1 MNDIRYILDTDIG
14 SDIDD
19 AYALSLLLRQ
29 NVALAGIT
37 TVYGNAFQRAK
48 IASKFLELY
57 GRTDIK
63 VYVGENY
70 PGKQP
75 LKKFE
80 KTEDGQLQIMD
91 YRHNEMSDCAV
102 SAGAVD
108 FILNTIRGNPLRVII
123 LAIGPLTNLA
133 AAIKK
138 DRSTFL
144 QTKEIVMMG
153 GNFNE
158 VKAEWNIEC
167 DPEAAKIVFE
177 SGVPVKTVG
186 IELTKN
192 CIFTKEIADFFLNL
206 KDKKDALLAD
216 MTREWIERYNCYP
229 KMHDPLALS
238 PLFDPEI
245 IDYKNESVR
254 VETEGKLRA
263 VTLVED
269 NGNSRGQIEYAVTA
283 DYDRFFKFLLQSF
296 KAKTKT

>member
-70 PGKQP
+70 PEKQP

-192 CIFTKEIADFFLNL
+192 CIFTECASDSRSADLP
-206 KDKKDALLAD
+206 AQCSVI
-216 MTREWIERYNCYP
+216 TR
-229 KMHDPLALS
+229 S
-238 PLFDPEI
+238 PRI
-245 IDYKNESVR
+245 
-254 VETEGKLRA
+254 RA
-263 VTLVED
+263 R
-269 NGNSRGQIEYAVTA
+269 SRRSFPASRTSQPSTKRTA
-283 DYDRFFKFLLQSF
+283 
-296 KAKTKT
+296 A